1 MSIPREFEGFDHLLQ
16 EVRRHIKE
24 VPTLELEKKELIE
37 DKLKVVL
44 GMSDG
49 TDDTAG

>member
-1 MSIPREFEGFDHLLQ
+1 MSIPREVEDFDHLLQ

-44 GMSDG
+44 GMLDG